1 MYFPTFPYIL
11 LDLLVPFF
19 FPGCL
24 TNPMA
29 LTSTYKQVTLES
41 SLQLRL
47 LTPPQAHMWNY
58 QLDISAWMIHRKQR
72 FNVPKPLLIIFLLKP
87 ALVLF
92 CRQYISF
99 HLSLHL
105 WSSHNFLGLYITL
118 NYLNPWLFQDSTI
131 LVASL
136 PQTYSC
142 FPLSTN
148 ASSLFLAFRPSPAF
162 RIYLHLTFIVDIPDL
177 CLL

>member
-72 FNVPKPLLIIFLLKP
+72 FNVPKPLLIIFLLKR

-118 NYLNPWLFQDSTI
+118 KIISTHDSSKILLFLWPHFHKLT
-131 LVASL
+131 LVFPYPRMPLLCFWHSDL
-136 PQTYSC
+136 PQPSESTY
-142 FPLSTN
+142 
-148 ASSLFLAFRPSPAF
+148 
-162 RIYLHLTFIVDIPDL
+162 I
-177 CLL
+177 